1 MSISKLATIPLASAD
16 EALAL
21 SRGLFRDLIKTVK
34 STREFRSTAN
44 NRATPEYGRQTV
56 ERLAPIE
63 SFLKK
68 RKGDTNPREMVAQAV
83 RTGTLD
89 GKKLSSQERRD
100 LGARLKVLDMFATG
114 DVRPTFSKDIN
125 YVTEPSDILAVRSSY
140 PSRNYASRYDDIARN
155 KPSALRDMARNR
167 ALYLWDFAGD
177 TYKKSLQDLT
187 FSNRYNLDEI
197 INKAL
202 TGYKSSISMKRGV
215 NRGRGYLRG
224 IEEKYRDKM
233 YNMKEL
239 ADINR
244 ELVKQN
250 VTDPRVTETVQ
261 ALFPDWNG
269 TLEEL
274 VALGR
279 MLNP

>member
-34 STREFRSTAN
+34 STREFRSTAS
-44 NRATPEYGRQTV
+44 NRANPEYGRQTV